1 VSNEQRKAKN
11 NKLLFVSGCLLF
23 AFEFHFM
30 NFTSPKIQI
39 PGSLKT
45 ILKLAISVA
54 IVILIVRKID
64 ERLLLETVRTAN
76 PLWILWALVWFI
88 VSKIIAAFRFNLLL
102 QSEDIL
108 MTGRQNL
115 RLYWLCMYYNLL
127 LPGGISGDGYKI
139 KVLMDQFKRPLK
151 RMVTITLIDRITGV
165 IALGQLSVL
174 LLLWIPEIQKYWP
187 GVIPV
192 LLLSLLA
199 GWMLYRWAGGKLSTV
214 WIRTSL
220 QSLGVQG
227 SQMIAT
233 LGLVLALGQGL
244 HWADYLILF
253 LISSLVAMVPITIGG
268 AGARELTFLYGSQFL
283 DIHAEKAVAIGFL
296 FYLIS
301 TSVSFFGIV
310 FSFRRKEVLK
320 NAEPGSS

>member
-1 VSNEQRKAKN
+1 MKF
-11 NKLLFVSGCLLF
+11 KLPRFS
-23 AFEFHFM
+23 
-30 NFTSPKIQI
+30 I
-39 PGSLKT
+39 PGPVKA
-45 ILKLAISVA
+45 ILKLGISVA
-54 IVILIVRKID
+54 IITIIIRKID
-64 ERLLLETVRTAN
+64 ERQLIEVVSQAN
-76 PLWILWALVWFI
+76 PLWVLWALGFFI
-88 VSKIIAAFRFNLLL
+88 LSKLISAFRFNLLISTEGIKL
-102 QSEDIL
+102 TSI
-108 MTGRQNL
+108 QNI

-139 KVLMDQFKRPLK
+139 KVLIERFTRPLK
-151 RMVTITLIDRITGV
+151 RMVTITLLDRISGL

-174 LLLWIPEIQKYWP
+174 LLLWVPEFQQYWFF
-187 GVIPV
+187 VIPALV
-192 LLLSLLA
+192 ISLLI
-199 GWMLYRWAGGKLSTV
+199 GWGLFRWAGGTLPKV
-214 WIRTSL
+214 WLMTSL

-227 SQMIAT
+227 SQAIAT

-253 LISSLVAMVPITIGG
+253 LISSLVAMIPITIGG

-310 FSFRRKEVLK
+310 YSFNKEK
-320 NAEPGSS
+320 IFQPATPHPSSPSSGD